1 MPDSMTP
8 YRTARARAGRRP
20 AARVTLTA
28 IAAGALALA
37 ACNVTESLQV
47 TDPDIIPPTD
57 VQSPAGANGVR
68 IGAIAR
74 LNLATSGGGTTTG
87 GTTTSEGLFLL
98 SGLFADE
105 WINGDSFIARWDVD
119 RRAVK
124 IDNTFL
130 TDVNRL
136 LNRAR
141 LSGAQ
146 AASLLKQYVPTGPAA
161 DVAEMYFVQAYAE
174 NAMAEHYCNGIVLAK
189 IVDGVATDGSPTTYN
204 AVYEAALAHADSGLA
219 LITGT
224 SAADVKVRN
233 ALRILK
239 GRILINLARPAE
251 AAVAVA
257 AVPTSFRY
265 VNYHSQ
271 TTRDNQIWTFNNVA
285 RRYSVANLEG
295 TNGLNFATAADPRLP
310 VCNGGDAACTAIGVT
325 IRTRDD
331 GTTPVIVQR
340 IWPARDSSVTI
351 AGGVEAR
358 MIEAEAAYRAA
369 NFTVFMQKLNQART
383 EGGVA
388 GLPAT
393 LVDPVTTVGRENLLF
408 RERAFWMYSTG
419 HRVGDLRRLIR
430 QYGRA
435 PETVFPTGAWHKN
448 SGVYEGDV
456 NWPLPQAEQNN
467 PNLGITPSTCIDR
480 AP

>member
-1 MPDSMTP
+1 MTS
-8 YRTARARAGRRP
+8 YTTARAHAGRRT
-20 AARVTLTA
+20 AARVGLAA
-28 IAAGALALA
+28 IVAGALALT
-37 ACNVTESLQV
+37 ACNVSDTLQV

-74 LNLATSGGGTTTG
+74 LNFATSGGS
-87 GTTTSEGLFLL
+87 TTSEGLFLL

-130 TDVNRL
+130 TDVNRM

-146 AASLLKQYVPTGPAA
+146 AVNLLTTYVPDGPKA

-174 NAMAEHYCNGIVLAK
+174 NAMAEHYCNGIVLAH
-189 IVDGVATDGSPTTYN
+189 IVDGVATDGSPMTYN
-204 AVYEAALAHADSGLA
+204 AVYQAALAHADSGLA

-224 SAADVKVRN
+224 TAADVKARN

-239 GRILINLARPAE
+239 GRILINLNRPDE
-251 AAVAVA
+251 AGLAVAG
-257 AVPTSFRY
+257 VPTTFRY

-271 TTRDNQIWTFNNVA
+271 TTRDNQIWSFNNVA
-285 RRYSVANLEG
+285 RRYSVSNLEG

-310 VCNGGDAACTAIGVT
+310 VCNGGDATCTAIGVT
-325 IRTRDD
+325 IKTRDD
-331 GTTPVIVQR
+331 GTTPVVVQR
-340 IWPARDSSVTI
+340 IWSARDSSVTI
-351 AGGVEAR
+351 AGGTEAR

-369 NFTVFMQKLNQART
+369 SYPLFIQKLNQART
-383 EGGVA
+383 ESGIA

-393 LVDPVTTVGRENLLF
+393 LPDPGTQTARENLLF
-408 RERAFWMYSTG
+408 RERAFWMFSTG

-448 SGVYEGDV
+448 SGVYEGNV

-467 PNLGITPSTCIDR
+467 PNVGITPSTCTDR